1 MNRTLIRNFII
12 LCSICSMSKLACFGK
27 DSFIHPGLLHNETD
41 IQRMKEAVNN
51 EKGTI
56 YEGFKVLLESDFS
69 KADYKMRGPFP
80 EWGRAPNIR
89 TGEAQSDARAAYEN
103 ALMWAVTGKKEHAR
117 KSIQIIN
124 A

>member
-1 MNRTLIRNFII
+1 
-12 LCSICSMSKLACFGK
+12 MSKLACFGK

-69 KADYKMRGPFP
+69 KAIKSNRKNIHAYNKNNVINKYDTPYKIM
-80 EWGRAPNIR
+80 
-89 TGEAQSDARAAYEN
+89 D
-103 ALMWAVTGKKEHAR
+103 EHYAKR
-117 KSIQIIN
+117 YFLYQK
-124 A
+124 